1 MLRDGQREKRC
12 SGWWEGLEVA
22 RHDQSKEVVRD
33 GREGEKWT
41 KRGEGARGGQTQERG
56 SEMVQH
62 GREAI
67 KREKERTDM
76 SEAAGDGTAGA
87 DDGCGERSLE
97 RGKAARD
104 VRKDPRAPMGRR
116 GGR

>member
-1 MLRDGQREKRC
+1 MLRDGQGEKRC

-76 SEAAGDGTAGA
+76 SGSFLVA
-87 DDGCGERSLE
+87 DSIEMEVGGEGSLE
-97 RGKAARD
+97 GGKADRD
-104 VRKDPRAPMGRR
+104 GRKEGRAAMGRR
-116 GGR
+116 GGG